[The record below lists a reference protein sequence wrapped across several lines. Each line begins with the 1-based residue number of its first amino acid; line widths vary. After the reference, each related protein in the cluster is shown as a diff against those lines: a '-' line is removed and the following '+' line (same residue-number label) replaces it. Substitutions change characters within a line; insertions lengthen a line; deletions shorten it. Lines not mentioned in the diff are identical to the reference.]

1 MPNAIDTASTKT
13 TRRYT
18 VNVGQEVEHKLEQ
31 ILQSRPR
38 TTSMNDIIREAL
50 DLYLNAQED
59 LIGSRQHFSRSLQR
73 RIGQLETEM
82 TRSLNLI
89 IFLTAN
95 GFAQV
100 VHSDPTTG
108 KPSQATLPGWYIRS
122 AIEGLLRDGDKLN
135 EQLRTIQKAADAANG
150 E

>member
-1 MPNAIDTASTKT
+1 MASPVDTTPARISH
-13 TRRYT
+13 RYT
-18 VNVGQEVEHKLEQ
+18 VSVNLDIEHKLEQ

-50 DLYLNAQED
+50 DLYHNAQED

-95 GFAQV
+95 GFSQV
-100 VHSDPTTG
+100 VHSDPASG
-108 KPSQATLPGWYIRS
+108 KSSQATPPGWYIRS
-122 AIEGLLRDGDKLN
+122 AIEGLLH
-135 EQLRTIQKAADAANG
+135 QQ
-150 E
+150 